1 MLLSAPGGPWFRR
14 HPRLAAAVTLAAFV
28 ATTSLRV
35 VLDDAGDAAGLLYAL
50 PVTLAAMAF
59 GREIGAAASLGAGG
73 LLWMWALGHADAP
86 GAVSLGS
93 RVGAIV
99 LLGPLVGAAADAAE
113 SASRARTELAV
124 AEARRRDAAEVHDEI
139 LQRLAVAKWRL
150 EAGDERQ
157 AADLLD
163 EAMAQAQG
171 LVSTL
176 LSGDELE
183 DRLRVRAR

>member
-1 MLLSAPGGPWFRR
+1 MLVSAPDGPWFRQ
-14 HPRLAAAVTLAAFV
+14 HPRLAAAVTLVAFL
-28 ATTSLRV
+28 ATTLLRV
-35 VLDDAGDAAGLLYAL
+35 LLDDGGDAAGLLYAL
-50 PVTLAAMAF
+50 PVALAAMAF
-59 GREIGAAASLGAGG
+59 GREVGTAASVAAGG

-113 SASRARTELAV
+113 AASRARTELAV
-124 AEARRRDAAEVHDEI
+124 ADARRRDAAEVHDEI

-150 EAGDERQ
+150 EAGDDGQ
-157 AADLLD
+157 AADLLE
-163 EAMAQAQG
+163 EAIMQAQG

-176 LSGDELE
+176 LAGDGLE